1 VRAATAIAGVSG
13 VAGVAANNGTLRVNL
28 TQDAPVD
35 REIVTQLLRRLLDD
49 QIQVERVAPVSR
61 SLEDQF
67 LTMTTRLE
75 DRS

>member
-1 VRAATAIAGVSG
+1 
-13 VAGVAANNGTLRVNL
+13 VNL
-28 TQDAPVD
+28 AGDAPAD

-49 QIQVERVAPVSR
+49 QILVESVAPVSR
-61 SLEDQF
+61 SLEDRF